1 MVTRPPAR
9 VGWPFPPGVLPSG
22 HSAAPASA
30 RPSSVA
36 ASTPTT
42 SPPALLT
49 PLPGRAP
56 RGFLTSECSNPLCT
70 RRCWNPEPQGEL
82 GEGGAALRR
91 PRSPPTQRRGT
102 ASVHPSS
109 PSALLPMRCRSSGLG
124 CPPGP
129 DVRSEGTQEMAF
141 QGPRTVEGVAAT
153 VRRRLFPRAQHGT
166 PRPTVGT
173 GAASA
178 EGAVL
183 WGAGGPLGSVAMRNQ
198 PFSGRITT
206 WRGWA
211 GQRHPELPGPAS
223 TPQGLLP
230 APATEGSPRQEV
242 RKLAAGCP

>member
-1 MVTRPPAR
+1 
-9 VGWPFPPGVLPSG
+9 
-22 HSAAPASA
+22 
-30 RPSSVA
+30 
-36 ASTPTT
+36 
-42 SPPALLT
+42 
-49 PLPGRAP
+49 
-56 RGFLTSECSNPLCT
+56 
-70 RRCWNPEPQGEL
+70 
-82 GEGGAALRR
+82 
-91 PRSPPTQRRGT
+91 
-102 ASVHPSS
+102 
-109 PSALLPMRCRSSGLG
+109 
-124 CPPGP
+124 
-129 DVRSEGTQEMAF
+129 MAF

-198 PFSGRITT
+198 PFLGRITT

-211 GQRHPELPGPAS
+211 GQRHLELPGPAS